1 MLEFLLPQQV
11 CVMHISHPC
20 CVICFFYV
28 ETIRAMLYLAMYS
41 LIRSRPCSVSPDTCQ
56 VANFGLPAVASVG
69 NLAFFCYT
77 IVSCSCVDL

>member
-1 MLEFLLPQQV
+1 
-11 CVMHISHPC
+11 
-20 CVICFFYV
+20 
-28 ETIRAMLYLAMYS
+28 MLYLAMYS

-77 IVSCSCVDL
+77 IYDAKAKGPHVITKLRCHSSVHWTIFNYLFY